1 MRPASRLRA
10 CPAVLHLVPL
20 CLMLSVFAGGGGGC
34 ARYEFDVVE
43 PQDLSQRV
51 GKGPVHLPVEPLVY
65 HLRAAEGRL
74 VMFVENPT
82 GEPVKLLG
90 DDSFVVDPDG
100 RSHPLRS
107 QTIAPRSNIK
117 LIFPPVR
124 PRLERVGPSIGIGV
138 GVGYGRAFR
147 RGYYGRHRR
156 GYYDPFFYDDHPRY
170 YAVVDDG
177 TTYWDWAGETD
188 VRVTLVFEAGGT
200 GAERRGDRI
209 THRFVFHR
217 VKV

>member
-1 MRPASRLRA
+1 MRLLRLLA
-10 CPAVLHLVPL
+10 PYLIMCI
-20 CLMLSVFAGGGGGC
+20 FAGATGC
-34 ARYEFDVVE
+34 TRYEYDIVE
-43 PQDLSQRV
+43 PQDLARRV
-51 GKGPVHLPVEPLVY
+51 GKGPVHLPVEPLTY

-90 DDSFVVDPDG
+90 EDSFVVDPGG

-107 QTIAPRSNIK
+107 QTIAPESNIK
-117 LIFPPVR
+117 LIFPPLR
-124 PRLERVGPSIGIGV
+124 PRLERTGPSIGI

-147 RGYYGRHRR
+147 RGYYGRHR
-156 GYYDPFFYDDHPRY
+156 GYYDPFFYHDEPRY

-177 TTYWDWAGETD
+177 TTYWNWDGETD
-188 VRVTLVFEAGGT
+188 VRMTLVYEG
-200 GAERRGDRI
+200 RGERI